1 MSVRVRF
8 APSPTGYL
16 HVGGLRT
23 ALYNYLFA
31 RNKGGKMILR
41 IEDTDRTRFV
51 ENAQENLIKSLAWAG
66 ITFDEGPGFG
76 GDFGPYIQSERFDL
90 YSKYANDLIQN
101 GSAYYAFDTPEE
113 IEAMRERQK
122 KAGLAPKYDRSSMK
136 NQYTL
141 GESETQKLIDNGTEY
156 VVRLKVPFN
165 EEVKFKDIIRGDVSV
180 KTKDVD
186 DQILLKSDGFPTYHL
201 ANVVDDYLMKI
212 THVIRGEE
220 WLPSTPKHVLLYKA
234 FGWDMPEFAHL
245 PLLLNN
251 NKTKLSKRHGDVA
264 VEDFKAN
271 GYIRDAF
278 VNFVALL
285 GWNPSADN
293 EIHSMEHLIEN
304 FNLEKVNKG
313 GAIFDRP
320 KLLWMNSVYL
330 RKLPAEEIYE
340 TLVDDLKA
348 NNIDKDKEYVIRVFN
363 LLKERIS
370 FAKELIEFADY
381 MWGKPTS
388 YDEAYKAKQW
398 KDDTKDLVSPIY
410 NSFKSVTDWNQ
421 ETLHK
426 IVEEYLNEKGLGFGK
441 LMNPLRLIITGKPV
455 GAGVFETMEI
465 LGKNE
470 CIERMDIFFKKL
482 ENGEI

>member
-23 ALYNYLFA
+23 ALYNFLFA

-51 ENAQENLIKSLAWAG
+51 ENAQENLIKSLEWAG

-76 GDFGPYIQSERFDL
+76 GDYGPYIQSERFDL

-101 GSAYYAFDTPEE
+101 GTAYYAFDTPEE

-122 KAGLAPKYDRSSMK
+122 QAGLAPKYDRSSMK

-141 GESETQKLIDNGTEY
+141 GEQETQNLINNGTEY
-156 VVRLKVPFN
+156 VIRLKVPFN

-201 ANVVDDYLMKI
+201 ANVVDDYLMQI

-251 NKTKLSKRHGDVA
+251 DKTKLSKRNGDVA
-264 VEDFKAN
+264 VEDFRAQ
-271 GYIRDAF
+271 GYIKDAF

-285 GWNPSADN
+285 GWNPSGDN
-293 EIHSMEHLIEN
+293 EIHSMDHLIEH

-320 KLLWMNSVYL
+320 KLLWMNSIYL
-330 RKLPAEEIYE
+330 RKVDTEEIYNMLE
-340 TLVDDLKA
+340 PLIKE
-348 NNIDKDKEYVIRVFN
+348 NNINKNKDYVIKVFN

-370 FAKELIEFADY
+370 FAHELIDFADY
-381 MWGKPTS
+381 MWDKPKS
-388 YDEAYKAKQW
+388 FDEAYKAKQW
-398 KDDTKDLVSPIY
+398 KDDTKDLVMPVFE
-410 NSFKSVTDWNQ
+410 SFKNQ
-421 ETLHK
+421 ENWTQESLHK
-426 IVEEYLNEKGLGFGK
+426 IVEDYLTDKNLGFGK
-441 LMNPLRLIITGKPV
+441 LMNPLRLMITGKPV
-455 GAGVFETMEI
+455 GAGMFETMEI
-465 LGKNE
+465 LGKE
-470 CIERMDIFFKKL
+470 ESLERMQTFLDKI